1 MGTVNS
7 GERHYYN
14 QHKLTQWIPRKEQL
28 LSKLTAARWRLTRLW
43 RTRISSSTTSRPTGV
58 LPADSSLPC
67 LVTSTGR
74 WRMTWRSCSS
84 PATGRRGHDL
94 LHEGVPRRLVCCGAQ
109 LGSRQRTEAEVR
121 SSGHPHA
128 GGGEEGRYRGHQGR
142 DLTWLESSPSK
153 LSRDGRP
160 EGPLFIICH
169 HTNQHYCKS
178 FYHHFACIG
187 NFIKR
192 INVLLKKK

>member
-14 QHKLTQWIPRKEQL
+14 QHKLTQWIPLKEQL

-58 LPADSSLPC
+58 LPADSSLPR
-67 LVTSTGR
+67 TG
-74 WRMTWRSCSS
+74 
-84 PATGRRGHDL
+84 
-94 LHEGVPRRLVCCGAQ
+94 
-109 LGSRQRTEAEVR
+109 
-121 SSGHPHA
+121 
-128 GGGEEGRYRGHQGR
+128 

-178 FYHHFACIG
+178 FYHHFA
-187 NFIKR
+187 
-192 INVLLKKK
+192 

>member
-14 QHKLTQWIPRKEQL
+14 KHKLTQWIPLKEQL

-74 WRMTWRSCSS
+74 WRMTWRS
-84 PATGRRGHDL
+84 L
-94 LHEGVPRRLVCCGAQ
+94 FV
-109 LGSRQRTEAEVR
+109 
-121 SSGHPHA
+121 SSGRSP
-128 GGGEEGRYRGHQGR
+128 EDMISYMK
-142 DLTWLESSPSK
+142 ESHG
-153 LSRDGRP
+153 DWCGV
-160 EGPLFIICH
+160 EH
-169 HTNQHYCKS
+169 
-178 FYHHFACIG
+178 
-187 NFIKR
+187 
-192 INVLLKKK
+192 